1 VDAAGKEKMKWTR
14 ILHWR
19 WHQYAR
25 VIAVLLLVDQAV
37 GVVTAIPPSEAIVV
51 VCLGAL
57 FAPVPAEKTE

>member
-1 VDAAGKEKMKWTR
+1 
-14 ILHWR
+14 
-19 WHQYAR
+19 